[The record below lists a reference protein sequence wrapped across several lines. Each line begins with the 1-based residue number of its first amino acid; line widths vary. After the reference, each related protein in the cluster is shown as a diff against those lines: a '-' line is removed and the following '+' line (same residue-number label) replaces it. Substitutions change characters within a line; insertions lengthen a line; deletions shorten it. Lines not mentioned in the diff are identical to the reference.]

1 VVQGGVK
8 NINVLSKNKY
18 PTMKSLSWVMGIIG
32 ILLVLNSCDSEFYSM
47 DDFYRVEKIDT
58 HMHLH
63 AESTAFTEQA
73 IADKFKLLDVSV
85 DVPQYPSVEEQQR
98 IALLQIKKYPE
109 RVSYLTAFTLNQ
121 WDSVNWADQTITK
134 LKTSFDSGALG
145 IKLWKNIGMVYKD
158 AAGKFIM
165 IDNPRFD
172 PVIQYIIDQN
182 KTVMG
187 HLGEPKNCWLPLE
200 QMTVNNDREYFKKNP
215 EYHMFLHPEYP
226 SYEDQINARDR
237 FLERHPDMRFVGAH
251 LGSLEWDV
259 DELAKRLDKFP
270 NMAVDMAARIAHLQY
285 QSQSDREKIRTFLI
299 KYQDRLTYGSDSE
312 ISNTSNAE
320 ESKKQLHETWLA
332 DWKYFVTDE
341 MMTTKEVNGEFQ
353 GLQLPRMVI
362 DKIFRENAIQWF
374 KIPS

>member
-1 VVQGGVK
+1 
-8 NINVLSKNKY
+8 
-18 PTMKSLSWVMGIIG
+18 MKSLSWLMGIIG

-47 DDFYRVEKIDT
+47 DDFYRVKKIDT

-73 IADKFKLLDVSV
+73 IEDNFRLLDVSV
-85 DVPQYPSVEEQQR
+85 DVPQYPSVEDQER
-98 IALLQIKKYPE
+98 VALLQIQKHPE
-109 RVSYLTAFTLNQ
+109 QVKYLTAFTLNH
-121 WDSVNWADQTITK
+121 WDTANWADETIAR

-158 AAGKFIM
+158 SIGHFIM
-165 IDNPRFD
+165 IDNPKFD
-172 PVIQYIIDQN
+172 PVIQYIIDQD

-187 HLGEPKNCWLPLE
+187 HLGEPKNCWLPID

-270 NMAVDMAARIAHLQY
+270 NIAVDMAARIPHLQY
-285 QSQSDREKIRTFLI
+285 QSQSNREKIRAFLI

-312 ISNTSNAE
+312 ISNSSDPKGE
-320 ESKKQLHETWLA
+320 RKQLHETWLA

-341 MMTTKEVNGEFQ
+341 MMTVEEVNGEFQ
-353 GLQLPRMVI
+353 GLKLPKNVI
-362 DKIFRENAIQWF
+362 DKIFRENAIRWF
-374 KIPS
+374 KMD